1 MKFIMTIYSDEQNFR
16 NINIKLDRVSDKI
29 ILIRILNLVQVGGLD
44 QKSFKL
50 WFRWE

>member
-1 MKFIMTIYSDEQNFR
+1 MTIYSGEKKIR

-29 ILIRILNLVQVGGLD
+29 ILMGILNLVQVGGLD
-44 QKSFKL
+44 QKSCKL